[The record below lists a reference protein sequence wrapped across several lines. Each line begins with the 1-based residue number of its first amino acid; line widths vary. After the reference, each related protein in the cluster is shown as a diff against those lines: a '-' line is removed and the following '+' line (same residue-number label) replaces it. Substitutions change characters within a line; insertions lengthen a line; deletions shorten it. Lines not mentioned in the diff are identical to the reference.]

1 MNSVSD
7 STTKDRFLKPVDPKS
22 RYGRIAGLVDVDTSS
37 VKRLTII
44 GLGSMGEPLAS
55 QMVRHGVATRSPG
68 RLRLID
74 GDDISPRNLIGTE
87 YRLEHLGVPK
97 VQAAADIIREINDE
111 ANVSYW
117 NRMVCQDDVPA
128 IVDIAGQSDLLAL
141 CADSFE
147 LMLEISSRC
156 AEICPQ
162 VMAVF
167 GPNVEHAE
175 VAFSVPGVTQ
185 PIAKTMGI
193 RKRQAI
199 AEPRGLGCDTA
210 YVSSFVAAVCLRLL
224 LGGAAGEQFVPCYA
238 NAPLF
243 VLGLRRSWIFAD
255 QPEDIA
261 RSIVSVHV
269 ETP

>member
-1 MNSVSD
+1 MI
-7 STTKDRFLKPVDPKS
+7 KDRSLKPVDPKS
-22 RYGRIAGLVDVDTSS
+22 RYGRIAGLVNVDTLAI
-37 VKRLTII
+37 KRLTII

-55 QMVRHGVATRSPG
+55 QTVRHGVATRSPG

-74 GDDISPRNLIGTE
+74 GDDVSPRNLIGTE

-117 NRMVCQDDVPA
+117 NQMVCQDDVPA
-128 IVDIAGQSDLLAL
+128 IVDIVKQSDLLAL

-224 LGGAAGEQFVPCYA
+224 LGDTAGEQLITCYS

-255 QPEDIA
+255 QPEEIA
-261 RSIVSVHV
+261 RSIVRVHV

>member
-7 STTKDRFLKPVDPKS
+7 LMTKDRYLKPVDSKS
-22 RYGRIAGLVDVDTSS
+22 RYGRITGLVDIEALA

-55 QMVRHGVATRSPG
+55 QMVRHGVATKSPG

-74 GDDISPRNLIGTE
+74 GDDVSPRNLIGTE
-87 YRLEHLGVPK
+87 YRLEHLGVSK
-97 VQAAADIIREINDE
+97 TQAAANIIREINEE

-117 NRMVCQDDVPA
+117 NRMVNQDDVPA
-128 IVDIAGQSDLLAL
+128 IIDMARQSDLLAL

-156 AEICPQ
+156 TDICPQ

-167 GPNVEHAE
+167 GADVEHAE
-175 VAFSVPGVTQ
+175 VAFSVPEVTQ
-185 PIAKTMGI
+185 PISKTMGN

-199 AEPRGLGCDTA
+199 AQPRGLGCDTA

-224 LGGAAGEQFVPCYA
+224 LGGATGEQLVMCYA

-243 VLGLRRSWIFAD
+243 VLGLRRSWIFAS

-261 RSIVSVHV
+261 RSVVRVHV